1 MILIIDASN
10 IKSGGGLTHLIEIL
24 KFDFPVEMGFESV
37 VVFAPAKTLEKLPQK
52 LWLFKMGHKWLNSGY
67 FNLLI
72 WKIFIF
78 NKYIKRNRGLVFIPG
93 TGFCIKPFVTM
104 CRNLLPMELREINR
118 FFLSKEWIRL
128 FMLRFVHLMSYKR
141 AYGIIFLNS
150 YCRQVIENQLKLRD
164 GNRNIIIGHGLN
176 KSVFINEYNIQKK
189 QRIPFNLIYVSTVNL
204 YKHQWLIVD
213 AIDDL
218 NQSGYSIRITFVGNS
233 EPSAYKK
240 LLSSIKK
247 AKNPD
252 YFNYVGAIEYEKL
265 RYYYNDSDAF
275 IFGSTCETF
284 GMVILEAMACGLPV
298 LCSNCS
304 SMPTT
309 FQNIP
314 IYFDIN
320 NPQSI
325 KDAIIKI
332 YNNDEICQ
340 NMSMESRNFSE
351 KFSWEDTSRNTF
363 TYLSNISKSIYK

>member
-10 IKSGGGLTHLIEIL
+10 IKSGGGLTHLTEIL
-24 KFDFPVEMGFESV
+24 KFDFPIEMGFESV
-37 VVFAPAKTLEKLPQK
+37 FVFAPNKTLKKLPQK
-52 LWLFKMGHKWLNSGY
+52 SWLFKMGHNWLNSGY
-67 FNLLI
+67 FHLLI

-78 NKYIKRNRGLVFIPG
+78 NKFIKRNRGLVFIPG
-93 TGFCIKPFVTM
+93 TGFCLKPFVTM
-104 CRNLLPMELREINR
+104 CRNLLPMELKEINR
-118 FFLSKEWIRL
+118 FFFSKEWIRL
-128 FMLRFVHLMSYKR
+128 LFLRFIHLLSYNR

-150 YCRQVIENQLKLRD
+150 YCREVIENQLKLRD
-164 GNRNIIIGHGLN
+164 GNRNIVIGHGLN
-176 KSVFINEYNIQKK
+176 KSVFINENIIQKK

-240 LLSSIKK
+240 LLSSFKK

-252 YFNYVGAIEYEKL
+252 YFNYVGAVEYEKL
-265 RYYYNDSDAF
+265 SYYYNESDAF

-304 SMPTT
+304 SMPST

-363 TYLSNISKSIYK
+363 TYLSNISKSIYN